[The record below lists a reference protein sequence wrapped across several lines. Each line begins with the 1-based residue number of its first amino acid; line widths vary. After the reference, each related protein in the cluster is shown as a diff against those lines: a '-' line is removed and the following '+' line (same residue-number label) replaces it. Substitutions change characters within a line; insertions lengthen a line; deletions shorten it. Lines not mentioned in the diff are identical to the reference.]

1 MEFSPELGAAV
12 ISFLVAVTGWLKN
25 HSDVAT
31 INKDRE
37 TVKANRD
44 ADSQKIHDDV
54 IRLQERVDTHTMQV
68 KTLFENAAAT
78 SAMVN
83 DLKNQ
88 LTEVITNMRTIIEAL
103 KELKDEVKVNR
114 P

>member
-1 MEFSPELGAAV
+1 MENTDLIAAIV
-12 ISFLVAVTGWLKN
+12 SLLVAITGLLKN
-25 HSDVAT
+25 QSDIKK
-31 INKDRE
+31 INDDRVE
-37 TVKANRD
+37 TKANRD
-44 ADSQKIHDDV
+44 SDSQKIHDDV

-68 KTLFENAAAT
+68 QTLFENAAAT

-88 LTEVITNMRTIIEAL
+88 LTEVITNMRTIIDAL

-114 P
+114 Q